1 MAGEKSSVSEQ
12 IATKDAAREA
22 TPLRVGQGETLTE
35 AAYDALRRDI
45 IRGLREPGERL
56 RIEWLKQIYEVG
68 PTPLREAL
76 QRLSADGLVHALG
89 NRGFTVAPLDIAE
102 FDDLNIART
111 AVEKEALRL
120 SILKGDDDWEAGVVS
135 ATYRMRKADSE
146 LARSAEQTLDR
157 WEATNEAFHLAMVA
171 ACGSDWLLRIRKNLH
186 DQCERYR
193 RASVYLRRGERDL
206 LSEHQAIAEAV
217 LARDA
222 EGACALTQ
230 AHYAA
235 TAGNLAEDFASG
247 EMSGKDHRE

>member
-1 MAGEKSSVSEQ
+1 MAGEKPTVSEQ
-12 IATKDAAREA
+12 IAEIDAEPEA
-22 TPLRVGQGETLTE
+22 TPVRVEQGGTLTE
-35 AAYDALRRDI
+35 AAYEALRRDI
-45 IRGLREPGERL
+45 IRGLRTPGERL
-56 RIEWLKQIYEVG
+56 RIDWLKQIYEVG

-76 QRLSADGLVHALG
+76 QRLSADGLVLALG

-111 AVEKEALRL
+111 ALEKEALRL
-120 SILKGDDDWEAGVVS
+120 SIRNGDEDWEAGVVS
-135 ATYRMRKADSE
+135 AAYRMRKADAE

-171 ACGSDWLLRIRKNLH
+171 ACGSNWLLRIRKNLH

-193 RASVYLRRGERDL
+193 RTSVYMRRAKRDL
-206 LSEHQAIAEAV
+206 LAEHQAIAEAV

-222 EGACALTQ
+222 EAACALTA

-247 EMSGKDHRE
+247 EVAGQDGKG